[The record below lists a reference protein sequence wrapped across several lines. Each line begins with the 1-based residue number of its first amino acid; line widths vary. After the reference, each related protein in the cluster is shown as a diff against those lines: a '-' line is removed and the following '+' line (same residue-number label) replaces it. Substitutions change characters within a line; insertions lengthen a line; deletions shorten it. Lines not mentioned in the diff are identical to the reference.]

1 MNKLHACNIKVCTES
16 MTEHIH
22 HHHQTTN
29 SVIFFYEL
37 KGMDGVIRNGSV
49 ENVCLFVCVC
59 VLGKGVEGT
68 GGKRGKG
75 VESRNVCMC
84 ERNVCVCVCAF
95 GC

>member
-1 MNKLHACNIKVCTES
+1 MRVC
-16 MTEHIH
+16 
-22 HHHQTTN
+22 
-29 SVIFFYEL
+29 VF
-37 KGMDGVIRNGSV
+37 
-49 ENVCLFVCVC
+49 VC

-84 ERNVCVCVCAF
+84 EMNVCVCVCAF

>member
-49 ENVCLFVCVC
+49 ENVCLCVYVCF
-59 VLGKGVEGT
+59 GKGSGRDRRQKGEG
-68 GGKRGKG
+68 
-75 VESRNVCMC
+75 S
-84 ERNVCVCVCAF
+84 
-95 GC
+95 